1 MSRGTRRFE
10 PQPQV
15 AIWMWLVSVA
25 SLAAAAGACSRATPP
40 PTPAAANS
48 GAPGGAAAGRAAVQT
63 GRPTGAT
70 EGMREQLLAGMI
82 AVLAELDRYDE
93 VRAAEQ
99 VFDRLVQWS
108 HAARPAEWRPD
119 PLVATLPPDL
129 RAAGAEVLERTTF
142 DGIGDMHAIR
152 DRVWLADIARTAR
165 GGGVDELEAATRLFQ
180 WTIRWL
186 AAVSDP
192 PMVPSEAVPG
202 SRWFFPGE
210 ILLAGRG
217 SPGQRAWIFLELLRQ
232 AGIDGVMLA
241 TPGRGGG
248 TPRPWVPAAIIDG
261 EAYLFEPAYG
271 LPIPGPLGHG
281 VATARQAASDPA
293 ILAGLSLPDRPYPV
307 QAADLQH
314 VAVLVAADAWSLSP
328 RMTRLE
334 AELASSHRVHVAI
347 DASALAQRAQ
357 ATLPGAEAAEP
368 GLWPF
373 PWETLAR
380 RALAAAPLAAEL
392 GPLAVLLP
400 AGNPKDPSQT
410 FRPLFV
416 GRLREF
422 RGDLDGPAGAK
433 AAYLAARPS
442 RRAIAAAVAALPEE
456 QAAAAT
462 RGLVR
467 MKEDATYWLGLLT
480 LGEGEFE
487 AAADYLGRMTLEAS
501 PDSRWTDAA
510 RVNLAAALVGLGRD
524 AEAVACLDEDGSP
537 QRFGSRLEARRLRP
551 PVSPES
557 NKEDRP
563 GQEPD
568 LDQENPAPEAAGDA
582 TGGLRGSS

>member
-1 MSRGTRRFE
+1 MSRGTHRFE
-10 PQPQV
+10 PHPQV
-15 AIWMWLVSVA
+15 STWMWLVSVA
-25 SLAAAAGACSRATPP
+25 SLAAVAGACSRATPP
-40 PTPAAANS
+40 STPAAANS
-48 GAPGGAAAGRAAVQT
+48 TTAGAAAAGRAAVQT
-63 GRPTGAT
+63 RRSAGAT
-70 EGMREQLLAGMI
+70 EGMREQLLAGMV
-82 AVLAELDRYDE
+82 AVLAELDRYDD

-129 RAAGAEVLERTTF
+129 RAAGAEVLERPTF
-142 DGIGDMHAIR
+142 DGVGDMHAIR

-165 GGGVDELEAATRLFQ
+165 GGGVDEVEAATRLFQ

-248 TPRPWVPAAIIDG
+248 PPRPWVPAAIIDG

-271 LPIPGPLGHG
+271 LPIPGPLGRG
-281 VATARQAASDPA
+281 VATVRQAASDPA
-293 ILAGLSLPDRPYPV
+293 ILAGLSLPGRPYPV

-334 AELASSHRVHVAI
+334 AELASAHGVHVSI
-347 DASALAQRAQ
+347 DASALAQRAR
-357 ATLPGAEAAEP
+357 ATLPGDEVAEP

-380 RALAAAPLAAEL
+380 RSLAAAPLADEL
-392 GPLAVLLP
+392 GPLAVPLP
-400 AGNPKDPSQT
+400 AGNPRDPSQT

-442 RRAIAAAVAALPEE
+442 RRAIAAAVAGLPEE

-551 PVSPES
+551 PVSSES

-563 GQEPD
+563 DQEPD
-568 LDQENPAPEAAGDA
+568 LDQENPASEAAGDS
-582 TGGLRGSS
+582 TGGLRGRS